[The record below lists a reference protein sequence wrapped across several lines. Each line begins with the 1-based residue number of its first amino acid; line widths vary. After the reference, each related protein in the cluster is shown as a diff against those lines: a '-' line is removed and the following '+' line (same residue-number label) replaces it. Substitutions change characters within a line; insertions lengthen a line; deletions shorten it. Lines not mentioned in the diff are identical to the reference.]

1 MATQLKLS
9 LMPSRETSR
18 QNLERAKANWRKPR
32 PWRSPPESLI
42 VRLLVWQWYT
52 GQGPK
57 CSGRAISRRVGVSHA
72 YVQKLVREFEAN
84 PSEIQRQQQT
94 HGETTFQR
102 VRETQEQTQQ
112 MRVRGELRSPRRWK
126 IVEFELGGY
135 VERAVVPIKATIPVP
150 PRIIDCASCH
160 ARLLEKEWL
169 SHACP
174 MRPLEEQDL
183 RALANATKGRAQKT
197 WADLVDW
204 DRV

>member
-1 MATQLKLS
+1 MGRLTRRNCFHYKTRELTRARNWSGLFLPSLPSSRAGARENGMPTGISVAIIETPKSSTAPMNLS
-9 LMPSRETSR
+9 SEPESCSKRP
-18 QNLERAKANWRKPR
+18 LERLHGYRWSLCRDAN
-32 PWRSPPESLI
+32 SN
-42 VRLLVWQWYT
+42 T
-52 GQGPK
+52 
-57 CSGRAISRRVGVSHA
+57 
-72 YVQKLVREFEAN
+72 
-84 PSEIQRQQQT
+84 
-94 HGETTFQR
+94 
-102 VRETQEQTQQ
+102 
-112 MRVRGELRSPRRWK
+112 
-126 IVEFELGGY
+126 ELGGY